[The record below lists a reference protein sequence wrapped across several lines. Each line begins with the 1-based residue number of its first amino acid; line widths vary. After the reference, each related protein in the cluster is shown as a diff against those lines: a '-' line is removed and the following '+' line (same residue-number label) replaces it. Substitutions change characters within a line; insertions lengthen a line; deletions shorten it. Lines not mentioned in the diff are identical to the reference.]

1 MDKNTGNKKKSTQE
15 GVREP
20 ASLLDSGTPRVCN
33 WPFKFSLEDNR
44 WYVNRAKRTR
54 KAPQDHYE
62 EALW

>member
-1 MDKNTGNKKKSTQE
+1 MDNRETNPQE
-15 GVREP
+15 PKADGVREP

-54 KAPQDHYE
+54 KAPQDTYE
-62 EALW
+62 EALM

>member
-1 MDKNTGNKKKSTQE
+1 MDKNTGNKKEPTQKR
-15 GVREP
+15 VREP

-54 KAPQDHYE
+54 KAPQDNYE
-62 EALW
+62 AAPF

>member
-1 MDKNTGNKKKSTQE
+1 MDKNTGNKKEPTQE

-54 KAPQDHYE
+54 KAPQDNYE
-62 EALW
+62 EALM